1 MSSTMDKGCNVSYPA
16 LSGSTGVG
24 LECTIN
30 KFQGH
35 GMLRE
40 KRQEKKKE
48 RKKDRGSR
56 ERRKK
61 KKVSNTKFGSP
72 VPEWTSSVTSF

>member
-16 LSGSTGVG
+16 LNGSTGVG

-40 KRQEKKKE
+40 KRQEKKNKE
-48 RKKDRGSR
+48 KKIGGAGKG
-56 ERRKK
+56 EKK
-61 KKVSNTKFGSP
+61 KR
-72 VPEWTSSVTSF
+72 

>member
-40 KRQEKKKE
+40 KRQEEKKNKE
-48 RKKDRGSR
+48 KNIGGAGKG
-56 ERRKK
+56 EKK
-61 KKVSNTKFGSP
+61 KKR
-72 VPEWTSSVTSF
+72 